1 MYEWARF
8 IFRLVNGSTDRHL
21 GKPELGGSELLSG
34 KTDTCP
40 PRLRMGRSDTAA
52 FREQETCISSLLSIF
67 GISQDVKHGTNSRPF
82 RCRDSANRP
91 KKVQLLRLRTQK
103 EPTAAE
109 EVQDRRASQITTF
122 RRACRVA
129 GSLLIGRLYPQLA
142 TSLLIE
148 ITHMGLR

>member
-40 PRLRMGRSDTAA
+40 PRLRMGRSDSAA
-52 FREQETCISSLLSIF
+52 FREQKTCISSRLSIF
-67 GISQDVKHGTNSRPF
+67 GINQDIKHGTNSRPF

-91 KKVQLLRLRTQK
+91 KKVQLLRSEPRKNQPQRKMTRIEEHPKSPHPDGRAELRD
-103 EPTAAE
+103 P
-109 EVQDRRASQITTF
+109 
-122 RRACRVA
+122 
-129 GSLLIGRLYPQLA
+129 Y
-142 TSLLIE
+142 
-148 ITHMGLR
+148 